1 MLRRFF
7 SKGIF
12 VIVFLIP
19 LAIIIEIPVFM
30 AGATLGA
37 YLVFSRDLP
46 VIPKLT
52 EYQPKTVSTFFADD
66 GTVIGVFFEQKR
78 FVVDLDQIPPH
89 VINAFLGAEDRRF
102 FQHNGVDWV
111 ALARAAFVLLKTG
124 HIGQGGSTITMQVT
138 RNFFLTPQRK
148 FARKFKE
155 IILAHDL
162 EKLWGKD
169 KILHI
174 YLNEIYLGE
183 GSYGV
188 EAAARTYFDKP
199 VQHLTVAEAAMIAG
213 LVASPAKYNPF
224 KSIDLASQRQGTVLQ
239 RMQRAGFITEE
250 EYQKAKDQP
259 LRIKKEVANPVDLV
273 PDFTSAVRSYIV
285 AKYGKE
291 KLNKE
296 GLKVFTTC
304 RVDFQQ
310 KAQEALEKGLQE
322 IKSRQKNLAILRT
335 VNKEE
340 RAELLARRTTPE
352 LRDDRIYQ
360 GVVTRIT
367 TLPTKEIE
375 LHVAMS
381 KNLTGRVRLPAKTSV
396 YKVGHLLALRFDRF
410 IDDMPY
416 FVPDDD
422 PKLQGAVVCIENRT
436 GYVRALVGGVSGE
449 RFQFNRATQAK
460 RQPGSAFKPIIYSV
474 ALEQKSYSPGTII
487 VDEPIEVDME
497 GQSEDWSPRNAGG
510 DFFGPLSFRRAL
522 ELSRNICTIKI
533 LMDVE
538 LDPVIEMARKMGITS
553 PLGHN
558 LSLSLGTSEVSL
570 YELTSAYTVF
580 PNSGVYVK
588 PVLVKRIED
597 RFGDVLEDNTEIDT
611 LDESQIP
618 RPVPRE
624 AFQHLWAGQAQT
636 AKHERPTGVGIRK
649 DPRSSASAGSHNGKA
664 AGDGPADHRSEGN
677 ASRVRPAMSP
687 QTAYIMT
694 SLLQGGVREGTGSRL
709 SNYLKR
715 KDLAGKTGTTNRA
728 EDTWFLGFS
737 PDYTAGVWVGFDE
750 KRPLGKREAGGI
762 AALPVW
768 GYFMRDILANKK
780 QTEFPVPPDI
790 AFEEMV
796 TYGGNTKDGFQ
807 PKMVSEPVYQPF
819 VGRTLVLHPLDPPDA
834 LQEYLTRPAT
844 PPDVYPGTPGYP
856 AAQPGL
862 QGPGQPLGWQISPG
876 PRVGVPAQPVVIP
889 PQLRNEGPP
898 AAVGPPPGY
907 GPPPRPAPQQ
917 RPPGQDRGAEPR
929 PGPPMYDQQ
938 PGNP

>member
-19 LAIIIEIPVFM
+19 LAILVEIPVFI

-37 YLVFSRDLP
+37 YLVYLRDLP

-66 GTVIGVFFEQKR
+66 GTIIGVFFKQKR
-78 FVVDLDQIPPH
+78 FVVDLDQMPPQ

-102 FQHNGVDWV
+102 FQHSGVDWFSM
-111 ALARAAFVLLKTG
+111 ARAALVLLKTG

-138 RNFFLTPQRK
+138 RNFFLTRERK
-148 FARKFKE
+148 FSRKFKE
-155 IILAHDL
+155 IILAYEL

-199 VQHLTVAEAAMIAG
+199 VQHLTAAETAMIAG

-224 KSIDLASQRQGTVLQ
+224 KSIDLAAQRQGTVLL
-239 RMQRAGFITEE
+239 RMLRAGFITEE

-259 LRIKKEVANPVDLV
+259 LRIKKEVASPIDLV
-273 PDFTSAVRSYIV
+273 PDFTEAVRRYII
-285 AKYGKE
+285 AKYGEE
-291 KLNKE
+291 KLYNE

-310 KAQEALEKGLQE
+310 KAQEALEKGLHK
-322 IKSRQKNLAILRT
+322 IKSRQKHLAILRT

-340 RAELLARRTTPE
+340 MAELLARRTTPE

-360 GVVTRIT
+360 GVVVRVT

-375 LHVAMS
+375 LHIAMS
-381 KNLTGRVRLPAKTSV
+381 KNLIGRVRLPAKTSI
-396 YKVGHLLALRFDRF
+396 YKVGHVLALRFDRF
-410 IDDMPY
+410 IDDLPY

-422 PKLQGAVVCIENRT
+422 PKLQGALVCIENRT
-436 GYVRALVGGVSGE
+436 GYVRALVGGASGE

-487 VDEPIEVDME
+487 VDEPIEVE
-497 GQSEDWSPRNAGG
+497 VPGQGDDYWTPRNAGG
-510 DFFGPLSFRRAL
+510 EFFGPLSFRRAL
-522 ELSRNICTIKI
+522 ELSRNVCTIKI
-533 LMDVE
+533 LMDVDF
-538 LDPVIEMARKMGITS
+538 DPVIEMARKMGITS

-611 LDESQIP
+611 LDESEIP

-624 AFQHLWAGQAQT
+624 EFQHLWAGQAQA
-636 AKHERPTGVGIRK
+636 AKPERRQAATGIRK
-649 DPRSSASAGSHNGKA
+649 GPQSSESAGDHNGETEADASADHGSDGNG
-664 AGDGPADHRSEGN
+664 
-677 ASRVRPAMSP
+677 SRMRAAMSP

-694 SLLQGGVREGTGSRL
+694 SLLQGGVREGTGAGL
-709 SNYLKR
+709 SQYLKR
-715 KDLAGKTGTTNRA
+715 NDLAGKTGTTNRA

-762 AALPVW
+762 SALPVW
-768 GYFMRDILANKK
+768 AYFMREILANKK

-796 TYGGNTKDGFQ
+796 TYGGNSKEGFQ
-807 PKMVSEPVYQPF
+807 PKMVTEPVYQPF
-819 VGRTLVLHPLDPPDA
+819 IGRTLVLSPLDPPEA
-834 LQEYLTRPAT
+834 LSEYLPRPVP
-844 PPDVYPGTPGYP
+844 PPDAYPGAPGYP
-856 AAQPGL
+856 QAQPGMP
-862 QGPGQPLGWQISPG
+862 GPGQPLGWQISPG
-876 PRVGVPAQPVVIP
+876 PRVGIPAQPVVVP
-889 PQLRNEGPP
+889 PRPSNERPP
-898 AAVGPPPGY
+898 APVGPPPGY
-907 GPPPRPAPQQ
+907 GYGPPVRPSPQQ
-917 RPPGQDRGAEPR
+917 QPPGQDGGGDTR
-929 PGPPMYDQQ
+929 PGSSMYDR
-938 PGNP
+938 